1 MCCHKKPTKLTIP
14 LQFLHVVLRCWRH
27 QFCPW
32 SHDKQ
37 EQWCD
42 TARERFLAHLPK
54 KQKECLHKQELFEE
68 PGVQKQADSSLSF
81 NNAPSLCISSMLFF
95 LLLRC
100 TTLALIH
107 TIGASVV
114 CFGGGSKQ
122 HGPCLASG
130 MLLHGCA
137 LICFGLVE

>member
-42 TARERFLAHLPK
+42 TPRETFLAHLPK

-81 NNAPSLCISSMLFF
+81 NNAPSLCISSMLFSCF
-95 LLLRC
+95 FDAQLWRSSTPLEHLLF
-100 TTLALIH
+100 ALVVEASSMDH
-107 TIGASVV
+107 ALHQACCCMGA
-114 CFGGGSKQ
+114 
-122 HGPCLASG
+122 H
-130 MLLHGCA
+130 
-137 LICFGLVE
+137 